1 MGDLLDVLR
10 AGIAFADSFTQQHRL
25 QSTVVHQSASSG
37 GGAGEVT
44 LGTPVPRL
52 ALVEWKQEEI
62 RDEGGEATKSRA
74 IVTFLDPNVVVTME
88 DVITLAD
95 GTTGPIL
102 AIEGPKA
109 QTGMLLRQVYL
120 G

>member
-1 MGDLLDVLR
+1 MADLLDVLR
-10 AGIAFADSFTQQHRL
+10 SGIAFADSFTQSHRL
-25 QSTVVHQSASSG
+25 QSTVVHQSASAS

-44 LGTPVPRL
+44 LGDPVSRL

-74 IVTFLDPNVVVTME
+74 IVTFLDPTVVVSME

-109 QTGMLLRQVYL
+109 LTGMLLRQVYL